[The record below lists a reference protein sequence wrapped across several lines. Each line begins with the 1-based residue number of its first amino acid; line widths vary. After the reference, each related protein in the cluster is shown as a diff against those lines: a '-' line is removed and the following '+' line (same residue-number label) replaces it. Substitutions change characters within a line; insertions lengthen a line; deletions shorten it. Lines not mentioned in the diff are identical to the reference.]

1 MYMCMNIPFK
11 IFFRWGDFMF
21 LMKISFSVHIPF
33 RKYCSEGMGDLIPE
47 DKWWAN
53 VWLGVISPG
62 SSHVYPSK
70 MGPSQEL
77 GERLGDPIRRE
88 KEVKVQLS
96 SLGAVG
102 MNTAYTML

>member
-1 MYMCMNIPFK
+1 MKKVSWNDDIPYMKWKIPTVPK
-11 IFFRWGDFMF
+11 HQPD
-21 LMKISFSVHIPF
+21 
-33 RKYCSEGMGDLIPE
+33 
-47 DKWWAN
+47 N
-53 VWLGVISPG
+53 V
-62 SSHVYPSK
+62 HVYPSK